1 MYGSLFTK
9 ENWDSILKDRI
20 PENLSVVDQERV
32 ELVSA
37 GRREFRNIKDG
48 LTHYLSIRAF
58 LFSLV
63 HSLCSSGKDFEV
75 SSSSRDSALSGASGF
90 GGICTG
96 FSGMCG
102 SLDRFRQRMKLDIA
116 DRDIVIPFPARSLW
130 ICLSVARSR
139 YHAARISC

>member
-1 MYGSLFTK
+1 M
-9 ENWDSILKDRI
+9 
-20 PENLSVVDQERV
+20 VDQERV

-48 LTHYLSIRAF
+48 LTHYLSIRAS

-75 SSSSRDSALSGASGF
+75 SSSSSDSALAGVSVF
-90 GGICTG
+90 GGICIV

-102 SLDRFRQRMKLDIA
+102 SADRFRQRMKLEIA
-116 DRDIVIPFPARSLW
+116 DRDIVIPFPARL
-130 ICLSVARSR
+130 L
-139 YHAARISC
+139 